1 MLSGYGGRNRDK
13 RSKGREAI
21 RDFPRRNPTQW
32 SGCRFATCQRARGGL
47 VAFKNL
53 GLYWEHDWTGDGPV
67 PRSTRAKWHKR
78 LASEIESYLD
88 ALDESARQALGRLIQ
103 NPAPTNRFFVFNSLN
118 CKSAGGIRWKAIPG
132 RTIQHQ
138 GQSGNQLVNIMAAV
152 ECRETDGAAR
162 LPNQTMRWA

>member
-1 MLSGYGGRNRDK
+1 MTDRLTCFAKEYYTPSNAEAETRFSKFMARFNIASSNVRQFQFLSGIYR
-13 RSKGREAI
+13 
-21 RDFPRRNPTQW
+21 
-32 SGCRFATCQRARGGL
+32 
-47 VAFKNL
+47 
-53 GLYWEHDWTGDGPV
+53 EHDWTGDGPV

-162 LPNQTMRWA
+162 LPNQAMRWA